1 MLQFFDICVTLY
13 CMNKLQMPS
22 PIFKSKL
29 TNLIFDLEHLRDRN
43 LRGSTPPW
51 LFFDLKDIMHQLESL
66 TSARIEGNRTTIMSV
81 VENVIDGSKETK
93 DESLKELRN
102 INKAIEFIEKN
113 VMDGNIDR
121 AFISE
126 LHKIVVDGLIS
137 DGSSHPGVYRPNE
150 VEILNS
156 KHKPPLHN
164 LVPDLMEELIG
175 FINDNKESQ
184 YDLLTT
190 AIVHHRFT
198 AIHPFDN
205 GNGRTVRLLTY
216 AMLTKQHFID
226 DRGNRLLNPSAIFCM
241 NRQLYY
247 DMLAEADMGTE
258 DGLLKWCEYVLTGIK
273 TEIEKIDRLL
283 DKDFAIDNVIMPAL
297 NLALDKKQI
306 NQIEYDILKI
316 ATSRSPFMVNN
327 IRHLFG
333 SDDSGRVAAS
343 RMLAKLKKEKFI
355 MVHPNFKLKYV
366 LRFSNNYLLRG
377 VMQQLDRF
385 DLLPVRADS

>member
-1 MLQFFDICVTLY
+1 
-13 CMNKLQMPS
+13 
-22 PIFKSKL
+22 
-29 TNLIFDLEHLRDRN
+29 
-43 LRGSTPPW
+43 
-51 LFFDLKDIMHQLESL
+51 
-66 TSARIEGNRTTIMSV
+66 MSV
-81 VENVIDGSKETK
+81 VEDVIDGSKEVK

-102 INKAIEFIEKN
+102 INRAIQFIEDN
-113 VMDGNIDR
+113 VIEAKIDR

-137 DGSSHPGVYRPNE
+137 DGSKHPGDYRPNE
-150 VEILNS
+150 VDISNS
-156 KHKPPLHN
+156 KHTPPIHSR
-164 LVPDLMEELIG
+164 VPELMEELIE
-175 FINDNKESQ
+175 FINEERESQ

-226 DRGNRLLNPSAIFCM
+226 DKGNRLLNPSAIFCM
-241 NRQLYY
+241 DRRLYY
-247 DMLAEADMGTE
+247 DMLAEADQGTE
-258 DGLLKWCEYVLTGIK
+258 ESLLKWCEYVLNGIK

-283 DKDFAIDNVIMPAL
+283 NADFAIDNVIMPAL
-297 NLALDKKQI
+297 ELALDKKQI
-306 NQIEYDILKI
+306 NQLEYDILRI
-316 ATSRSPFMVNN
+316 ATTRSPFMVGN

-333 SDDSGRVAAS
+333 SDESSRVAAS
-343 RMLAKLKKEKFI
+343 RMLAKLRRENFI
-355 MVHPNFKLKYV
+355 MVHPNYKLKYV

-377 VMQQLDRF
+377 VMQQLDKF

>member
-1 MLQFFDICVTLY
+1 
-13 CMNKLQMPS
+13 MPS
-22 PIFKSKL
+22 PKFKSKL

-43 LRGSTPPW
+43 LRGSTPAW

-81 VENVIDGSKETK
+81 VEKVIENNKETD
-93 DESLKELRN
+93 DESFKELIN
-102 INKAIEFIEKN
+102 INNAIDFIEST
-113 VMDGNIDR
+113 VMDTNIDR

-126 LHKIVVDGLIS
+126 LHKIVVNGLTQ
-137 DGSSHPGVYRPNE
+137 DGSKHPGKYRPHD
-150 VEILNS
+150 VKILKS
-156 KHKPPLHN
+156 KHTPPSHTR
-164 LVPDLMEELIG
+164 VPELMEELIE
-175 FINDNKESQ
+175 FINEDRESQ

-216 AMLTKQHFID
+216 AMLTKQRFID
-226 DRGNRLLNPSAIFCM
+226 DKGNRLLNPSAIFCM

-247 DMLAEADMGTE
+247 DMLAKADTGSE
-258 DGLLKWCEYVLTGIK
+258 ESLLEWCEYVLDGIRI
-273 TEIEKIDRLL
+273 EIGKIDRLL
-283 DKDFAIDNVIMPAL
+283 DKDFAIDNIILPAL
-297 NLALDKKQI
+297 DLALDKKQI
-306 NQIEYDILKI
+306 NQTEYDVLKI
-316 ATSRSPFMVNN
+316 ATMQSPFQASDV
-327 IRHLFG
+327 RHLFG
-333 SDDSGRVAAS
+333 RDDAARVAAS
-343 RMLAKLKKEKFI
+343 RMLTKLRKERFI

-377 VMQQLDRF
+377 VMQKLDAF